1 MMSPGRYV
9 RVDRFDHVLR
19 IVVDRQQAL
28 NALNSELLD
37 ELIEVLSSA
46 GASADARV
54 VIITGAGDR
63 AFVAGADIKEMSR
76 KSPLEGRNWAKKGH
90 LVTRMVEEMDKPVIA
105 AVNGVALGGGCELA
119 LACDI
124 RIASESARFGQPE
137 VNLGIPPGWGA
148 TIRLARV
155 VGEGVAREMIF
166 SGKVIDAEEAY
177 RVGLVNAVVPAD
189 KLEEEAMKLAS
200 TIASRGPVAV
210 AYAKRSMNRA
220 RSLDSESAAELE
232 SDLMALCFSTQDQ
245 REGMDAFIEKRPANF
260 TGK

>member
-1 MMSPGRYV
+1 MSPGSYV

-19 IVVDRQQAL
+19 IVVDRKEAH
-28 NALNSELLD
+28 NALNSEVLD
-37 ELIEVLSSA
+37 ELIEALSAA
-46 GASADARV
+46 GASSEVRA
-54 VIITGAGDR
+54 VILTGAGER

-76 KSPLEGRNWAKKGH
+76 KSPLEGRNFAKKGH
-90 LVTRMVEEMDKPVIA
+90 LLTRIVEEMDKPVIA
-105 AVNGVALGGGCELA
+105 ALNGVALGGGCELA

-124 RIASESARFGQPE
+124 RIASENARLGQPE
-137 VNLGIPPGWGA
+137 VNLGICPGWGA
-148 TIRLARV
+148 TIRLARI
-155 VGEGVAREMIF
+155 VGEGMAREMIF
-166 SGKVIDAEEAY
+166 SGRVMTAEEAY
-177 RVGLVNAVVPAD
+177 RVGLVNQVVPGD

-232 SDLMALCFSTQDQ
+232 SDLFGLCFSTQDQ
-245 REGMDAFIEKRPANF
+245 REGMDAFMEKRPASF